1 MIRSI
6 YLAAIFALCSAA
18 SATAQTLRWSF
29 TVPAPSYPRE
39 TTKVWLLA
47 CDGLGGAAFFASDS
61 RPYPPE
67 SGITGTET
75 LGSRILWVSRM
86 GRLIHAIETPGA
98 PVYPP
103 TVTKLTPSLMIVRYA
118 ESSPTGAGT
127 THLQRFRLSGSR
139 VILSEMIL
147 APNQLL
153 LEVPIPQTDALGFFL
168 LRTAGES
175 TIAVERYR
183 N

>member
-6 YLAAIFALCSAA
+6 YLPAIFSLCCAA
-18 SATAQTLRWSF
+18 SVTAQTLQWSF
-29 TVPAPSYPRE
+29 SVPAPSYPRE

-47 CDGLGGAAFFASDS
+47 CDGVGGAAFFASDS
-61 RPYPPE
+61 RAHPPE

-75 LGSRILWVSRM
+75 LGSRIFWISRT
-86 GRLIHAIETPGA
+86 GRLIHTVETPGA

-103 TVTKLTPSLMIVRYA
+103 TVIKLTPFLMIVRYA
-118 ESSPTGAGT
+118 ESTPTGQRT
-127 THLQRFRLSGSR
+127 THLQRFRHSGSR
-139 VILSEMIL
+139 IISSEMIL
-147 APNQLL
+147 ATDQLL
-153 LEVPIPQTDALGFFL
+153 LEVPVPQTDALGFFL

-175 TIAVERYR
+175 SIALERYR